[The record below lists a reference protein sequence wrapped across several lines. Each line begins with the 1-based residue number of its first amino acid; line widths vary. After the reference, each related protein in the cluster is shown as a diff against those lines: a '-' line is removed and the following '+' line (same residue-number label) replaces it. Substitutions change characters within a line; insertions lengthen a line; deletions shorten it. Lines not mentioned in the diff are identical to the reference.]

1 MDENKETNK
10 VEEIRSAI
18 VKVFSKLAFV
28 ILHFV
33 VITGWWFT
41 VANIEEIVVG
51 GEKVYVFSK
60 PAYTDAMRQLQP
72 GETNLEY
79 LATIET
85 VICAILTSFF
95 TIILYLEWCRRSP
108 KKE

>member
-1 MDENKETNK
+1 M
-10 VEEIRSAI
+10 
-18 VKVFSKLAFV
+18 
-28 ILHFV
+28 
-33 VITGWWFT
+33 
-41 VANIEEIVVG
+41 ANIEEIVVG
-51 GEKVYVFSK
+51 GEKIYVFSK
-60 PAYTDAMRQLQP
+60 PAYTDAIRQLQP

-79 LATIET
+79 LDYKNKLRNLATIET

>member
-1 MDENKETNK
+1 MDENKETNM

-51 GEKVYVFSK
+51 GEKIYVFSK